1 MNCPGAEHDTE
12 GSEISPPAAGL
23 RCRIAQGSAT
33 LDPEKNACA
42 FFRLLEAGEISPP
55 AAGLR
60 CRIAQELREE
70 HEAILAMRSI
80 AL

>member
-12 GSEISPPAAGL
+12 GS
-23 RCRIAQGSAT
+23 
-33 LDPEKNACA
+33 
-42 FFRLLEAGEISPP
+42 EISPP